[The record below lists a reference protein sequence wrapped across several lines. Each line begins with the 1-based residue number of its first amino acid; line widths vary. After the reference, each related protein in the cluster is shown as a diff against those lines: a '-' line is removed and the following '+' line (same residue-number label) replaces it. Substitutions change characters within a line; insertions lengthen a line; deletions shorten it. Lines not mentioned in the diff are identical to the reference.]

1 MSDLFEKIS
10 KETKEK
16 PSPLKPLADRV
27 RPQRLSEIIGQDH
40 ILGEE
45 KLLQQSIK
53 NDQLFSMIFWGP
65 PGVGKTTLAKAI
77 ARETKSDFFSIS
89 AVTAG
94 VKDVRQV
101 LEKAKINLTRL
112 QKRTIFFIDEI
123 HRFNKA
129 QQDALLHEVEDGT
142 IFLIGA
148 TTENPSFEVIAP
160 LLSRCRVF
168 QLTQLEPN
176 AISSIL
182 DNAVKNDEILAYLN
196 IEFIKPAKEL
206 LIRLSAGDARMALNA
221 LELAVKMAKDQKAVS
236 ISPGT
241 INEAFQSR
249 ALFYDKKG
257 DYHYDVISAFIKSV
271 RGSDPDAALY
281 WLARMID
288 SGEDPKFIARRMVIL
303 ASEDIGNADPQA
315 LVVATSGFTA
325 VNYIGMPEA
334 QLVLAQ
340 VATYLSSAPKSNASY
355 LGIQK
360 ALEDVKNKSLEP
372 VPIHLRN
379 APTKLMK
386 DFGYG
391 NDYKYAHDFNQHFVE
406 QNYLPET
413 LKDKIYY
420 EPTEI
425 GYEKIIKEYLTK
437 FWKKRKL
444 DNSGENR
451 DE

>member
-1 MSDLFEKIS
+1 MPDLFEKKS
-10 KETKEK
+10 KEILEK

-27 RPQRLSEIIGQDH
+27 RPQQLLDIIGQHH
-40 ILGEE
+40 ILGKG
-45 KLLQQSIK
+45 KLLLQAIE
-53 NDQLFSMIFWGP
+53 NDQLFSMFFWGP

-77 ARETKSDFFSIS
+77 AGETKSEFFSIS

-101 LEKAKINLTRL
+101 LAKAKINLTRL
-112 QKRTIFFIDEI
+112 RKRTILFIDEI

-168 QLTQLEPN
+168 QLNQLDHN
-176 AISSIL
+176 AIVSIL
-182 DNAVKNDEILAYLN
+182 DRAIQTDTILSKFK

-206 LIRLSAGDARMALNA
+206 LVRLSAGDARMALNA
-221 LELAVKMAKDQKAVS
+221 LELTVKMAKGQKDIS
-236 ISPGT
+236 ISPEM

-303 ASEDIGNADPQA
+303 ASEDVGNADPQA
-315 LVVATSGFTA
+315 IVVATSGFTA
-325 VNYIGMPEA
+325 VNYIGMPEGRII
-334 QLVLAQ
+334 LGQ
-340 VATYLSSAPKSNASY
+340 VATYLASAPKSNAAY
-355 LGIQK
+355 LGIDK
-360 ALEDVKNKSLEP
+360 ALAEVKNKELQP
-372 VPIHLRN
+372 VPLHLRN
-379 APTKLMK
+379 APTKLMS
-386 DFGYG
+386 DFGYSS
-391 NDYKYAHDFNQHFVE
+391 DYKYAHDFDQHFVE
-406 QNYLPET
+406 QNYLPEA
-413 LKDKIYY
+413 LKDKVYY

-425 GYEKIIKEYLTK
+425 GYEKKIKEYLTK
-437 FWKKRKL
+437 FWKKRKNI
-444 DNSGENR
+444 DSG
-451 DE
+451 DDKDG